1 MSIRVG
7 EGAAG
12 TGTGAGTV
20 PKALPAHVIEVGNEP
35 LAGPARNSVGGWPY
49 LGADEDDG
57 GGTGRGTPTR
67 TGRETGTDP
76 GTDPGTA
83 PGADP
88 GTAPRTAAA
97 PAPAHPWPACFCGR
111 RMALFFQLDVPP
123 DIAYF
128 GGDHLLVFH
137 CRTHNDAS
145 DPDVT
150 DGRLAPRFWDAPQP
164 HYPSPFWRV
173 LLLPAPELPAGT
185 KPAPDPDAE
194 PSLRPLPL
202 TLRPFEDTP
211 DPYGCGAQVFKVGG
225 IPSWAQSPERYRCGC
240 GAELSYLCQVPEGME
255 FGDETDALFLGNEIY
270 LLACPDHCDP
280 AAVWP
285 VNQN

>member
-1 MSIRVG
+1 MSIRVV

-12 TGTGAGTV
+12 TGTGTGAGAGTG
-20 PKALPAHVIEVGNEP
+20 PKALPAYVIEVGNEP
-35 LAGPARNSVGGWPY
+35 LEGPARNSVGGWPY

-57 GGTGRGTPTR
+57 GGTGTDTAPRTSTGTGTGTPTR
-67 TGRETGTDP
+67 TGRGTS
-76 GTDPGTA
+76 TA
-83 PGADP
+83 
-88 GTAPRTAAA
+88 TRT
-97 PAPAHPWPACFCGR
+97 PVPAHPWPTCFCGR

-150 DGRLAPRFWDAPQP
+150 DGGRLAPRFWHAPQP
-164 HYPSPFWRV
+164 NYPSPFWRV
-173 LLLPAPELPAGT
+173 LLLPAPEPQVVT
-185 KPAPDPDAE
+185 KPDPDAE

-202 TLRPFEDTP
+202 TLQPFEDTP
-211 DPYGCGAQVFKVGG
+211 GPYGCGAQVFKVGG
-225 IPSWAQSPERYRCGC
+225 IPSWAQSPEQYRCAC
-240 GAELSYLCQVPEGME
+240 GADLAYLCQVPEGME